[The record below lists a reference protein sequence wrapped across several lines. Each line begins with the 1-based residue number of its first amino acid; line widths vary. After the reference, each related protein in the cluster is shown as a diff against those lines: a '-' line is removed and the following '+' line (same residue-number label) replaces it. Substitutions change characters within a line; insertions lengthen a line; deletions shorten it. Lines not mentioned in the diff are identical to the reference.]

1 MKPLEKKHRNDI
13 ILAAVL
19 LLAALAAFAVIQLT
33 KKSGGYAVVV
43 QEGKEIAS
51 YPLSEDISVTFQ
63 SSNGGY
69 NTLVIK
75 EGKADVTEADCPD
88 KLCVNQNSIS
98 FNGETIVCLP
108 NKLVVKIVSGEE
120 ADVDIIA

>member
-1 MKPLEKKHRNDI
+1 MKSLEKKHRNDI
-13 ILAAVL
+13 ILVAVL
-19 LLAALAAFAVIQLT
+19 LFAALAAFAVIQLT

-75 EGKADVTEADCPD
+75 DGKADVTEADCPD
-88 KLCVNQNSIS
+88 KLCVNQHSIS

>member
-1 MKPLEKKHRNDI
+1 MKLLEKKHRNDI

-88 KLCVNQNSIS
+88 KLCVNQHSIS